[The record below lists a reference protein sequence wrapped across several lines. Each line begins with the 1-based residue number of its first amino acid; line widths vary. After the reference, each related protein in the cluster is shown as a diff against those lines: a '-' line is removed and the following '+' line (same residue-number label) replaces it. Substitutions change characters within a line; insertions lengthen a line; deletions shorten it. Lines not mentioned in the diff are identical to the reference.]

1 MSDRNT
7 WNGLKH
13 TLANSWPLLGD
24 KDWVWNPL
32 IPWLDGT
39 ISLLFEKSKAIDL
52 KKRLGA
58 IAHPAITLKDAWA
71 NFISSWRQKQK
82 KLFLGRRYGKL
93 QNATSFN

>member
-58 IAHPAITLKDAWA
+58 IAHPAITLKEALSQFHIFVKTIA
-71 NFISSWRQKQK
+71 KKALSRETLRQATECN
-82 KLFLGRRYGKL
+82 KL
-93 QNATSFN
+93 